1 MKKETIRKYS
11 KYALNSL
18 LGMCIYLFYGLILNG
33 NHFKMFPATCA
44 TFFLVSFWMTYK
56 RPSKTK
62 DFSISFLMVLI
73 FLIMFLIAIETVA
86 TVAGQITY
94 IIMMPLSELMGSW
107 AKKRKLQF
115 IYFPL
120 LLLFVTFLVRPNLIH
135 YFWNTDAFQNRKTP
149 EISFYA
155 LNEEKITLDKGVT
168 VIDLWSTSC
177 GVCFRKFPEF
187 EKLKQDF
194 EGNKNI
200 QFYSANV
207 PLKNDTR
214 EKTLAT
220 IKRLNYDYET
230 VFAEDFETI
239 RDSLGINGFPY
250 LMIIKND
257 TIRYLG
263 DMETDRKIVL
273 TNTKDV
279 IQNLLE

>member
-1 MKKETIRKYS
+1 MKKEIVRKCGRYI
-11 KYALNSL
+11 LNSL
-18 LGMCIYLFYGLILNG
+18 LGMCIYLFYGLIFNG
-33 NHFKMFPATCA
+33 NHPKIFPATCA

-56 RPSKTK
+56 RPSKSK
-62 DFSISFLMVLI
+62 DISISLLTSLIFISLI
-73 FLIMFLIAIETVA
+73 FLLDNLL
-86 TVAGQITY
+86 TVAGQIIY

-115 IYFPL
+115 VYFPL

-155 LNEEKITLDKGVT
+155 LNEEKITLDKEVT

-250 LMIIKND
+250 LMIIKN
-257 TIRYLG
+257 T
-263 DMETDRKIVL
+263 EWKI
-273 TNTKDV
+273 
-279 IQNLLE
+279 

>member
-1 MKKETIRKYS
+1 MKKEILKKYG

-18 LGMCIYLFYGLILNG
+18 LGVCVFFFFGIIFNG
-33 NHFKMFPATCA
+33 DKAKMFFAICS
-44 TFFLVSFWMTYK
+44 TFFILSYLMT
-56 RPSKTK
+56 RIRSSKTN
-62 DFSISFLMVLI
+62 DISISFVLTLI
-73 FLIMFLIAIETVA
+73 FLLLFFVLDEVL
-86 TVAGQITY
+86 TVAGQIIY
-94 IIMMPLSELMGSW
+94 VIMMPLSELMGSW
-107 AKKRKLQF
+107 AKKKKLQF
-115 IYFPL
+115 AYFPL

-135 YFWNTDAFQNRKTP
+135 YFWNTDAFQNKRSP
-149 EISFYA
+149 AISFYA
-155 LNEEKITLDKGVT
+155 LNNEKVTFEKEVT

-187 EKLKQDF
+187 EKLKQEF
-194 EGNKNI
+194 EGNDKI

-230 VFAEDFETI
+230 LFAEKFEMI

-250 LMIIKND
+250 LLIIKND

>member
-1 MKKETIRKYS
+1 MKKETRK
-11 KYALNSL
+11 KYLRYFLNSL
-18 LGMCIYLFYGLILNG
+18 LGMCIYIFYGVIFNG
-33 NHFKMFPATCA
+33 NHPKMFPATCA
-44 TFFLVSFWMTYK
+44 TFFLISLWMTNK
-56 RPSKTK
+56 RQSKSK
-62 DFSISFLMVLI
+62 DISISFLMSFI
-73 FLIMFLIAIETVA
+73 FLLMIFISDNLL
-86 TVAGQITY
+86 TVAGQIIY
-94 IIMMPLSELMGSW
+94 VIMMPLSELMGSW
-107 AKKRKLQF
+107 AKKQKLQF
-115 IYFPL
+115 AYFPL

-135 YFWNTDAFQNRKTP
+135 YFWNTDSFKNKKTP

-155 LNEEKITLDKGVT
+155 LNEEKVTFTNKVT

-194 EGNKNI
+194 EGNENI
-200 QFYSANV
+200 KFYSANV

-230 VFAEDFETI
+230 LFAEKFEMI

-250 LMIIKND
+250 LLIIKND